1 MEVMENKQV
10 LTIKEASR
18 EFGFPE
24 FGLRGLIKRGAFP
37 VIMCGSRCYITR
49 RVLEDY
55 LCKGGEL
62 YGAKR

>member
-1 MEVMENKQV
+1 MEKKQV

-49 RVLEDY
+49 QILESY
-55 LCKGGEL
+55 LQKGGEV
-62 YGAKR
+62 YAKR